1 MRLNN
6 HSWGCRCRGP
16 LSSAAEEVGG
26 VGQSRSLRPLR
37 GRQVRPVIMGNR
49 LTGDWEQVIWKD
61 TGDSLPLVGLWT
73 GGSVKW

>member
-6 HSWGCRCRGP
+6 HSWGSRCSGP

-26 VGQSRSLRPLR
+26 VGQSRSLRPR
-37 GRQVRPVIMGNR
+37 GGWQVRPAIMGNR

-61 TGDSLPLVGLWT
+61 TGYSLPLVGLWT
-73 GGSVKW
+73 GGRVK